1 MAPLRLRFRFFSN
14 FQKLYFTNPW
24 VNSLV
29 YEGKSGRIVGFL
41 GVIVRKMSV
50 FGQPIRVAFGGSCV
64 VDPEARSNLAGMRVL
79 GTRPGGRPGSYA
91 DGFSQQRIPEFAGTT
106 RLPHDR
112 APTNTIYVRP
122 VEFAPV
128 VEAFARRLLA
138 HAMKSST

>member
-1 MAPLRLRFRFFSN
+1 MAPLRLRFRFFFN

-79 GTRPGGRPGSYA
+79 GTRHGGDQDLTQTDSANNAFRSLLERLGFRTIVPRPTPSMLGLWNSL
-91 DGFSQQRIPEFAGTT
+91 QLLK
-106 RLPHDR
+106 RLP
-112 APTNTIYVRP
+112 AGCWPMP
-122 VEFAPV
+122 
-128 VEAFARRLLA
+128 
-138 HAMKSST
+138 